1 MVELFVD
8 IRSTIYCR
16 IACRQEGR
24 PNLNLL
30 LDVSYEVGV
39 EVLSR
44 LGSTSE
50 DGEESFQLPAGV
62 KVTRCET
69 LPALVQDRSESSY
82 GGGDRSWGA
91 GSGAV
96 DKRYCLQLYKPF
108 SIAFVGGGGGYRGG
122 GTGGY
127 GGRGAAGGYGSGSAS
142 AGGGKR
148 WDRDRSFSGGGR
160 GGGSGSG
167 SGSSGSWGAGR

>member
-1 MVELFVD
+1 M
-8 IRSTIYCR
+8 I
-16 IACRQEGR
+16 CRQEGR

-69 LPALVQDRSESSY
+69 LPALVQDRSEFSY
-82 GGGDRSWGA
+82 GGGW
-91 GSGAV
+91 
-96 DKRYCLQLYKPF
+96 
-108 SIAFVGGGGGYRGG
+108 GG
-122 GTGGY
+122 GT
-127 GGRGAAGGYGSGSAS
+127 
-142 AGGGKR
+142 
-148 WDRDRSFSGGGR
+148 
-160 GGGSGSG
+160 
-167 SGSSGSWGAGR
+167 